1 MTICYEIDDIVK
13 FPIKGSFA
21 DRTGKD
27 QPFSF
32 TLTCERVDPEV
43 IDEFLKNLSAGG
55 KISDFFL
62 AEGVSSEYRTHGW
75 SGVKSKTGAEVPFS
89 ADELQKLFRLP
100 GIPVLVW
107 RRYLE
112 EIQAKAKN

>member
-1 MTICYEIDDIVK
+1 MSICYEIDDIVK
-13 FPIKGSFA
+13 FNVKGSFA

-32 TLTCERVDPEV
+32 TLTCERVDPDL
-43 IDEFLKNLSAGG
+43 IDEFLKTLSGGG
-55 KISDFFL
+55 KITDFFL

-75 SGVKSKTGAEVPFS
+75 SGIKGKTGAEVPFS
-89 ADELQKLFRLP
+89 ADELSKLFKLP
-100 GIPVLVW
+100 GIPVLAW